1 MVGLV
6 GTPYTAGGTGSRARA
21 ARPATDSGGSAIK
34 IASSEPGIKCV
45 SNGCEDRSLKPDCD
59 ARDWEG
65 HTHWHA
71 CGEGKRGRGGEPEIR
86 SKNPPHTSV
95 LVRGVGQRRRAP

>member
-34 IASSEPGIKCV
+34 NLGGAFKGFILLCLGRYNLKVCT
-45 SNGCEDRSLKPDCD
+45 CRFTYYKKDDDDDDDED
-59 ARDWEG
+59 
-65 HTHWHA
+65 
-71 CGEGKRGRGGEPEIR
+71 EIR
-86 SKNPPHTSV
+86 EH
-95 LVRGVGQRRRAP
+95 